1 MYTFLNLNMLC
12 SKSFKLLK
20 TITVK
25 PGLGSKNNFPNYQNS
40 FQKLFKPVVHR
51 ERTNK
56 NLFAIYSCVVAYL
69 AGMESRRARMAIC
82 QDI

>member
-1 MYTFLNLNMLC
+1 MLKKFQIAQNNYC
-12 SKSFKLLK
+12 Q
-20 TITVK
+20 TRTR
-25 PGLGSKNNFPNYQNS
+25 NFPTYQNS